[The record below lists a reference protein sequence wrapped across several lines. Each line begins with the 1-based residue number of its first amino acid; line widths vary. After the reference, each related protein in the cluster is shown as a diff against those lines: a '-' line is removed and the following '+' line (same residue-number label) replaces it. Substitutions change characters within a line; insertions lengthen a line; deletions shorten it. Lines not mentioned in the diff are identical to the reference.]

1 MVKIGF
7 PPVTAVLKPEKE
19 AAGSAAAATSHGAK
33 AEGLLLPQDVE
44 KQSLSLPLWS
54 RRSLTYI
61 FFLAL
66 GLILLLLGLIL
77 TSTYIYRYLSLT
89 HSVAR
94 MGMDTQRPEYYDDE
108 EGGLE
113 CDYFE
118 FDDSS
123 EIRTVY
129 EDVKIYLGEDYEEI
143 SIPRPNIGHPA
154 DIIHDFQQGL
164 TAYYDRVVNKCYI
177 GELNTTIVMPLK
189 HFWELKLN
197 IKKGDY
203 LPQTNMIQEERMVI
217 EHITDPDLLG
227 SYIHK
232 LCQGKE
238 TFKLDHRISRGHIH
252 QRATEKCH
260 HIRHFANTFV
270 VDTAICQSL

>member
-7 PPVTAVLKPEKE
+7 QPVTAELKPKKE
-19 AAGSAAAATSHGAK
+19 TPLATRHGAPAK
-33 AEGLLLPQDVE
+33 GLVLSQDAE
-44 KQSLSLPLWS
+44 KQPLSLPQQSW
-54 RRSLTYI
+54 RPLTCI

-66 GLILLLLGLIL
+66 GFLLLLLGLIL
-77 TSTYIYRYLSLT
+77 TSTYIYKYLSLT
-89 HSVAR
+89 QSVAQ
-94 MGMDTQRPEYYDDE
+94 MGMDMQRTEYYNYE

-129 EDVKIYLGEDYEEI
+129 EDVKIFLGEDYEEI
-143 SIPRPNIGHPA
+143 SIPRANVGHPA
-154 DIIHDFQQGL
+154 DIIHDFQQGF
-164 TAYYDRVVNKCYI
+164 TAYYDWVVNKCYI
-177 GELNTTIVMPLK
+177 GELNTTIIMPLN
-189 HFWELKLN
+189 HFWELTLN
-197 IKKGDY
+197 IKKGEY
-203 LPQTNMIQEERMVI
+203 LPQTNMIQEERMVTEPAI
-217 EHITDPDLLG
+217 DPVLFG

-232 LCQGKE
+232 LCQ
-238 TFKLDHRISRGHIH
+238 DIH

-270 VDTAICQSL
+270 IDTAICQPL

>member
-7 PPVTAVLKPEKE
+7 QPVTVELKPEKE
-19 AAGSAAAATSHGAK
+19 TAVATRHGAPAK
-33 AEGLLLPQDVE
+33 GLVLSQDAE
-44 KQSLSLPLWS
+44 KQPLSLPQQSW
-54 RRSLTYI
+54 RSLTCL

-66 GLILLLLGLIL
+66 GFLLLLLGLIL
-77 TSTYIYRYLSLT
+77 TSTYIYKYLSLT
-89 HSVAR
+89 HSVAHV
-94 MGMDTQRPEYYDDE
+94 GMDMQRMEYYNYE

-143 SIPRPNIGHPA
+143 SIPRPNVGHPA
-154 DIIHDFQQGL
+154 DIIHDFQQGF
-164 TAYYDRVVNKCYI
+164 TAYYDWVVNKCYI
-177 GELNTTIVMPLK
+177 GELNATIVMPLK
-189 HFWELKLN
+189 HFWELTLN
-197 IKKGDY
+197 IKKGEY
-203 LPQTNMIQEERMVI
+203 LPQTNMIQEERMVTQ
-217 EHITDPDLLG
+217 HATDPDLFG

-238 TFKLDHRISRGHIH
+238 TFRLGHRIARGHIH

-270 VDTAICQSL
+270 VDTAICQPL

>member
-1 MVKIGF
+1 MVKIGSQ
-7 PPVTAVLKPEKE
+7 PVTVVLKPEKK
-19 AAGSAAAATSHGAK
+19 AAVAASYGAK
-33 AEGLLLPQDVE
+33 AGGLLLSQDAE
-44 KQSLSLPLWS
+44 KQPLSLLLRSW
-54 RRSLTYI
+54 RSLPYI

-66 GLILLLLGLIL
+66 GLMLLLLGLIL

-89 HSVAR
+89 HSVAH
-94 MGMDTQRPEYYDDE
+94 MGMDMQRPEYYDDE

-129 EDVKIYLGEDYEEI
+129 EDVKIYLGEDYELI

-197 IKKGDY
+197 IKKGEY
-203 LPQTNMIQEERMVI
+203 LPQTNMIQEERIVI
-217 EHITDPDLLG
+217 EHVTDSDLFG

-232 LCQGKE
+232 LCQGTE
-238 TFKLDHRISRGHIH
+238 TFRLDHRITRRHVH

-270 VDTAICQSL
+270 VDTAICQPL